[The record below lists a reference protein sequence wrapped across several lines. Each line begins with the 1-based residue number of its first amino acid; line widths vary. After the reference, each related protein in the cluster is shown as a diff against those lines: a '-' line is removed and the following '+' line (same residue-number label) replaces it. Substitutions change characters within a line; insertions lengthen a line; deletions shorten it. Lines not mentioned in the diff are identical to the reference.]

1 MSAWFLKHV
10 NLNLTTHC
18 SSSCQIAGLT
28 TTGHDSGR
36 NIFLLAT
43 GTRTYVCMIGVKE
56 KIVFYCYSWV
66 HTCMSIYSVLLQS
79 TELYMCFVRAKYV
92 HVCAI

>member
-10 NLNLTTHC
+10 NLNLRLTAPLPVRSQASPPQVMTVAET
-18 SSSCQIAGLT
+18 SSSLPQV
-28 TTGHDSGR
+28 
-36 NIFLLAT
+36 
-43 GTRTYVCMIGVKE
+43 RTYVCMIGVKE

-92 HVCAI
+92 CAI